1 MFLKETLM
9 YERTSFPNDQSEAIL
24 EIDMDMQM
32 MPEVRFDGN
41 NVLLSSFTVSYLKK
55 AGVG

>member
-1 MFLKETLM
+1 MH
-9 YERTSFPNDQSEAIL
+9 ERTSFPNDQNAAIL

>member
-9 YERTSFPNDQSEAIL
+9 HERTSFPNDQNAAIL

-55 AGVG
+55 AGVE